1 MHIQSVTTH
10 YHALQSDVPDENGEH
25 MQLDTSVHPPRII
38 HLHLALDNWDG
49 DEIIESFPVY
59 VVTDRLGKALSNAG
73 LSSFTLRNAEI
84 ALAPE
89 EQAVLDRHGISELP
103 NFQWLDVT
111 APPDETTSASQI
123 AYSSSFLTAHWLS
136 CNSFVWNTV
145 SSKNTTAN
153 DSRSSCFI
161 SSARPVTGRTR
172 HFHAPKVFTRLAGL
186 LIVLRRYRRGG
197 NDEVT
202 LAIPRSLACPF
213 SPSVQVAARGFC

>member
-38 HLHLALDNWDG
+38 HLHLTLDNWDG

-84 ALAPE
+84 TLAPE

-111 APPDETTSASQI
+111 GTAGRDALGITDRVQLVVSDSA
-123 AYSSSFLTAHWLS
+123 
-136 CNSFVWNTV
+136 
-145 SSKNTTAN
+145 
-153 DSRSSCFI
+153 
-161 SSARPVTGRTR
+161 
-172 HFHAPKVFTRLAGL
+172 LA
-186 LIVLRRYRRGG
+186 VLQQFRMEHCLVEEYDG
-197 NDEVT
+197 
-202 LAIPRSLACPF
+202 
-213 SPSVQVAARGFC
+213 